1 MKLSYLFFLAA
12 LSLPACAGN
21 KVSLEEKKGDVY
33 HTAGLEALRAGRYA
47 EALGAMQEAARFLPK
62 DPAVQNNLGLA
73 YANKGV
79 FPQAEQS
86 FKRAIALDPKFT
98 DARLNLG
105 ALQIRLQRW
114 KEAEATLR
122 EAAKDLAYVN
132 QHQVFFNLA
141 LIYTEWKKNILA
153 EQQLT
158 AAVQNAPNFCEAW
171 YRLAHLQKAR
181 GAIGEARESYTHSVG
196 GTCFKEYPDAHYEIA
211 SLFLQQKDEKR
222 GKAKLIEV
230 IQLFPDTEWARKSE
244 LTLNM
249 IR

>member
-12 LSLPACAGN
+12 LAMPACATT
-21 KVSLEEKKGDVY
+21 KSSVDEKRGDVY
-33 HTAGLEALRAGRYA
+33 HTAGIEALRAGRYA
-47 EALGAMQEAARFLPK
+47 EALGAMQEAARYLPK
-62 DPAVQNNLGLA
+62 DPAVQNNLGLV
-73 YANKGV
+73 YANKNEFGR
-79 FPQAEQS
+79 AEES
-86 FKRAIALDPKFT
+86 FRRAIQLDPKFT

-105 ALQIRLQRW
+105 ALQIRLLRW

-122 EAAKDLAYVN
+122 EAAKDLAYIN

-153 EQQLT
+153 EQQLR

-171 YRLAHLQKAR
+171 YRLAKLQKER
-181 GAIGEARESYTHSVG
+181 GSLGEARDSYSHSVG
-196 GTCFKEYPDAHYEIA
+196 GTCFKEYPDAHFEIA
-211 SLFLQQKDEKR
+211 NLYLQQRDEKR
-222 GKAKLIEV
+222 GKAKLLEV